1 MVEFSQSFKVFSKL
15 WNDAERRKDKKAE
28 YQLALLYLSAGK
40 PELTEKAVLLLKRSA
55 RQRYTGAMLE
65 LGKCYEEGRG
75 VRKNYRSAIRWYKS
89 VDDTVTYD
97 LMNAPD
103 PVSDA
108 ERAWIRFLSLD
119 EDYFGFGK
127 DTRTEEEK
135 FEKDFSGAAEGDAD
149 AQYRLGLR
157 YNDGR
162 GVKRDPQK
170 AFELFKL
177 SAKQGNEDAIR
188 HLAEHFEREKNYKDA
203 AFYYREYAI
212 KQINFRKARLG
223 W

>member
-1 MVEFSQSFKVFSKL
+1 MIEFSQSFAALSKI
-15 WNDAERRKDKKAE
+15 WKSAEKKDKKAE
-28 YQLALLYLSAGK
+28 YQLALLYLSTGK
-40 PELTEKAVLLLKRSA
+40 ADLISKAVALLKRSA
-55 RQRYTGAMLE
+55 RQRYVYAMLE
-65 LGKCYEEGRG
+65 LGKCCENGRG
-75 VRKNYRSAIRWYKS
+75 VRKSYFSAIRWYKS

-97 LMNAPD
+97 LMNTPD
-103 PVSDA
+103 TVADA

-127 DTRTEEEK
+127 DTETEEEK
-135 FEKDFSGAAEGDAD
+135 LEKDISGAEEGDAD
-149 AQYRLGLR
+149 AQYRLGRR

-170 AFELFKL
+170 ALELFKL

-188 HLAEHFEREKNYKDA
+188 YLADHFEREKNYKEA

-212 KQINFRKARLG
+212 KQINFRKARLE